1 MEYENLRLWGYA
13 SAVDNGTHILLY
25 YMVMSTLGQ
34 DADKVAMYTAL
45 AISADRGAS
54 FVKPELGLVDVGDGG
69 KNNIVWPLA
78 PKTVSKS
85 GDHQTGTVWIDSKPG
100 TPATE
105 KYKMLA
111 LWNPPGGKGM
121 GTFAWASPDGINWKV
136 LGDPKTPLYTGSDT
150 QQVNRT
156 GPAALL
162 LVMALFI
169 RRRS

>member
-34 DADKVAMYTAL
+34 DPDKVAMYTAL
-45 AISADRGAS
+45 AISADHGAS

-85 GDHQTGTVWIDSKPG
+85 GDHQTGTVWIDRDLFSGKPDFAKLMREPYPELTEAERAFLDRDVFVG
-100 TPATE
+100 QLAATE
-105 KYKMLA
+105 AQL
-111 LWNPPGGKGM
+111 
-121 GTFAWASPDGINWKV
+121 
-136 LGDPKTPLYTGSDT
+136 
-150 QQVNRT
+150 
-156 GPAALL
+156 
-162 LVMALFI
+162 
-169 RRRS
+169 RSSSSSKRA